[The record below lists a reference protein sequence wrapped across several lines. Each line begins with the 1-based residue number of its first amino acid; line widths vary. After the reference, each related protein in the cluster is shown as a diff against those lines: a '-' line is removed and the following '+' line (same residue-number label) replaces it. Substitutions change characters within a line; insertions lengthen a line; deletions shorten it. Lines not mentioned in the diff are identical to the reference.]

1 MKLDEASVTS
11 ENAGKLLDRGL
22 AAIRSGDLTIDLTG
36 VKIVDSAAVA
46 LLLAW
51 QRAAA
56 EQGKRATFT
65 GVPPGVASLA
75 SLYGVDSLL
84 QLGSAPA

>member
-1 MKLDEASVTS
+1 VKVDVASVTS
-11 ENAGKLLDRGL
+11 ENAAKLLDQGL
-22 AAIRSGDLTIDLTG
+22 AAIRGGDLTIDLTD

-65 GVPPGVASLA
+65 GVPSGVVSLA
-75 SLYGVDSLL
+75 ELYGVNALL
-84 QLGSAPA
+84 QLGPTPA